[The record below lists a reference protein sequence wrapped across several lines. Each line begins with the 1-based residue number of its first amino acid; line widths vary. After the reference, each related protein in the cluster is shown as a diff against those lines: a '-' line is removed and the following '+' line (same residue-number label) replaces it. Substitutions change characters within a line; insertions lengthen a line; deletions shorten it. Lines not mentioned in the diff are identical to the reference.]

1 MLTNLQGLLAKSW
14 KNNAVDLQPGRHF
27 IDKEVTIRVHGF
39 VEKGEDLMVA
49 PTVSVPLLPTLAL
62 FVEKSGITGDHAIRM
77 LREAITEAMTENVSN
92 NKKIQERITHIDKA
106 IASVKKDLIAK
117 LPKMH
122 RSGRVV
128 VKDLE
133 VEVSQQTELV
143 DAVA

>member
-1 MLTNLQGLLAKSW
+1 MLNNIKGLLAKSW
-14 KNNAVDLQPGRHF
+14 KNQTPDLAPGRHF
-27 IDKEVTIRVHGF
+27 VDEVLTVRIHGY
-39 VEKGEDLMVA
+39 VEKGEDQMVV
-49 PTVSVPLLPTLAL
+49 PTVSIPLVPTLAL
-62 FVEKSGITGDHAIRM
+62 LIEKCGINGDDALEI
-77 LREAITEAMTENVSN
+77 LREAITEAISENASKD
-92 NKKIQERITHIDKA
+92 KKIQGRITHIDKA

-133 VEVSQQTELV
+133 VEVSQQTELI